1 MANYDKYGFIT
12 ELDKNEIFV
21 FGSNGQ
27 GAHLGGAAATAV
39 YKFGAKMGQAEGLQG
54 QSYAIN
60 TMDSEDEMFAQI
72 KRFIHFAENH
82 PELKFYV
89 TEIGCG
95 IAGYSPE
102 QIAPKFAYYYNQ
114 NNIIL
119 PESFIEANNKLM
131 SDLFA
136 GKKTVLFFEHAEPG
150 AMGGNLGG
158 VIFWYLDK
166 GELKRW
172 QSFRDDIFFEL
183 YNKHTDDFV
192 YIYAGAGNYAYFNK
206 ETTFVEKKSDQ
217 EFVLRY
223 KDKDHCIAGHCAG
236 VTNTIM
242 GALEPNTNFA
252 DFKQK
257 ETPPHY
263 TTKEELET
271 RRKKLAEMRK
281 LFESKGL
288 YKKARQ

>member
-1 MANYDKYGFIT
+1 MAKYDKNGYIT
-12 ELDKNEIFV
+12 ELEKDEVFV

-39 YKFGAKMGQAEGLQG
+39 HKFGAKMGQAEGLQG

-72 KRFIHFAENH
+72 ERFIHFAENH

-119 PESFIEANNKLM
+119 PESFIKANDKLM

-136 GKKTVLFFEHAEPG
+136 GKKTILFFEHAEPG
-150 AMGGNLGG
+150 AMGENLGG
-158 VIFWYLDK
+158 VIFWYLDN

-172 QSFRDDIFFEL
+172 QSFRNDKFFEL
-183 YNKHTDDFV
+183 YNKHSSDFA
-192 YIYAGAGNYAYFNK
+192 YIYAGAGNYAHFNK
-206 ETTFVEKKSDQ
+206 ETTFVDKKSDQ
-217 EFVLRY
+217 EFILRY
-223 KDKDHCIAGHCAG
+223 KNKEYCVSGHCIG
-236 VTNTIM
+236 VTYTITN
-242 GALEPNTNFA
+242 ALGPNT
-252 DFKQK
+252 DFETFEQK

-263 TTKEELET
+263 MTAKELEA
-271 RRKKLAEMRK
+271 RRKKLTEMRK
-281 LFESKGL
+281 LFET
-288 YKKARQ
+288 KK